1 MLVKVK
7 IRSEQKYVKV
17 HSDVKLC
24 DFLDEAFIKFGIMA
38 SSRPEAKL
46 YDESGTEVDAD
57 GFEEILLPNTSN
69 ELTHVPPV
77 SSEESSIEISSI
89 ESDDTILLSDDSPTR
104 KRRAED
110 EAGIMVK
117 KVLQTKPGG
126 DGVIRE
132 YNKTKSLSDSSR
144 RKMVNILTA
153 DMTEKHSSSP
163 PKNVREL
170 YAQGIIALFPYLRDP
185 YAKLGYEH
193 YYDPQSGQEYLSW
206 KIKNIQRNSAP
217 SETRRCVPPAIVV
230 AHLRREKLH
239 PAQKFS

>member
-24 DFLDEAFIKFGIMA
+24 DFLDEAFVKFGIMA

-153 DMTEKHSSSP
+153 DMTEKHRLRIQVRNNKGFIQSQQAGKQQAMQESHHFGQADSSGKQWTADTEKSQETKRDLETTGEQEPKP
-163 PKNVREL
+163 PTRTKQVI
-170 YAQGIIALFPYLRDP
+170 QG
-185 YAKLGYEH
+185 
-193 YYDPQSGQEYLSW
+193 
-206 KIKNIQRNSAP
+206 
-217 SETRRCVPPAIVV
+217 SEGRA
-230 AHLRREKLH
+230 
-239 PAQKFS
+239 